1 MSRYTTEGKLQ
12 AAVDFGF
19 QSNGANFANG
29 DPTAQLRDFFAKDD
43 YYTDN
48 DSNAYSLPTF
58 LGNHDMGRIGS
69 FVRQRNADAADAELL
84 KRDQLGHSLMYL
96 TRGQP
101 VVYYGDEQGFA
112 AELGEPSG
120 VGDQR
125 AREDMF
131 PSQVAEY
138 NDNDLIGT
146 DSTTAVANYELGH
159 PLYQQIAAL
168 SALRDAHPA
177 LADGAQ
183 IHRYA
188 SGAAGV
194 YAFSR
199 IDAEDQVEYLV
210 AANNAETAK
219 TVVLPTFSD
228 RMVFKGVWPAG
239 TQQIRTDKEGR
250 VSVTVPPLST
260 VVWKAAAPL
269 KRTAQTPAP
278 FFRTPAAGAPV
289 NGRA

>member
-1 MSRYTTEGKLQ
+1 MIDIYQTWVRDAGVDGFRIDTVKHVNIEFWQQFAPALTGYAASIGNEDFFMFGEVFDANPRSCPVHDRGQ
-12 AAVDFGF
+12 AAGGGRLRLPG
-19 QSNGANFANG
+19 NGANFANG

-43 YYTDN
+43 YYTDT

-69 FVRQRNADAADAELL
+69 FIRQRNADAADAELL
-84 KRDQLGHSLMYL
+84 ARDRSAHSLMYL

-112 AELGEPSG
+112 AEMGEPSG

-146 DSTTAVANYELGH
+146 DATTAVANYEPGH
-159 PLYQQIAAL
+159 PLYQHLATL

-188 SGAAGV
+188 SDEAGV

-219 TVVLPTFSD
+219 TVTF
-228 RMVFKGVWPAG
+228 
-239 TQQIRTDKEGR
+239 
-250 VSVTVPPLST
+250 
-260 VVWKAAAPL
+260 
-269 KRTAQTPAP
+269 
-278 FFRTPAAGAPV
+278 
-289 NGRA
+289 